1 MVTDDKSYRSSWP
14 WKAAGILSLTL
25 LNAIWIAATDFRFD
39 YPSLANL
46 IGMTAVLALVATFY
60 RYKRPN
66 ARFEILCV
74 ETAFLLT
81 FSANAAVTSYLVTSL
96 NLPLIDGHLMAF
108 DRMIG
113 FDWEAYVGFVN
124 ARPAIGTVSS
134 LLYVTTLSQVALAVL
149 MLGLTGPLKSAGRFV
164 SAVALSALACIVI
177 SGLLPAGGA
186 LATIAPAPE
195 FFGAN
200 APVVDLAY
208 KQTFFDLRSGAE
220 RLISLDNPRG
230 LIAFP
235 SYHCTLSVLLI
246 LACWPLRYLRW
257 PVLVVNVLIILT
269 TPIDG
274 GHHLADAFGGVAV
287 ALMVWFALQPRSRQA
302 TVPAD
307 GGSLEQLL

>member
-1 MVTDDKSYRSSWP
+1 MPLDNTDYRSSWP
-14 WKAAGILSLTL
+14 WKTTGILCLTV
-25 LNAIWIAATDFRFD
+25 LNAIWIAASDFRFD
-39 YPSLANL
+39 YASLTGLA
-46 IGMTAVLALVATFY
+46 GMTAVLALVGMFY
-60 RYKRPN
+60 RYRRPN
-66 ARFEILCV
+66 ARFEILCA

-81 FSANAAVTSYLVTSL
+81 FSANGAVTSYLVTSL
-96 NLPLIDGHLMAF
+96 NLPLIDQHLIAF

-124 ARPAIGTVSS
+124 ERPAIGAISS

-149 MLGLTGPLKSAGRFV
+149 VLGLMGPLKSAGRFV
-164 SAVALSALACIVI
+164 SAVALGAMACIII

-186 LATIAPAPE
+186 LATIAPEPE

-220 RLISLDNPRG
+220 RLISLDQPRG

-235 SYHCTLSVLLI
+235 SYHCVLSVLLI
-246 LACWPLRYLRW
+246 LACWPLRILRW
-257 PVLVVNVLIILT
+257 PVFVINVLIVLT

-274 GHHLADAFGGVAV
+274 GHHMADAFGGIAV
-287 ALMVWFALQPRSRQA
+287 ALIAWKLTGERRRVLRTSPVLAPDA
-302 TVPAD
+302 
-307 GGSLEQLL
+307 

>member
-1 MVTDDKSYRSSWP
+1 MVLDDTSYRSSWP
-14 WKAAGILSLTL
+14 WKAAGILCLAL

-39 YPSLANL
+39 YPSLTSL
-46 IGMTAVLALVATFY
+46 VGMTALLAVVGTFY
-60 RYKRPN
+60 RTKRPN
-66 ARFEILCV
+66 ARFEILCA

-96 NLPLIDGHLMAF
+96 NLPLIDDHLIAF
-108 DRMIG
+108 DRMVG

-134 LLYVTTLSQVALAVL
+134 LLYITTLSQVALAVL
-149 MLGLTGPLKSAGRFV
+149 VLGLTGPLKSAGRFV
-164 SAVALSALACIVI
+164 SAVALSAIACIVV

-186 LATIAPAPE
+186 LATIAPGPE

-220 RLISLDNPRG
+220 RLISLDQPRG

-246 LACWPLRYLRW
+246 LACWPLRILRW
-257 PVLVVNVLIILT
+257 PVFVINVLIILT

-274 GHHLADAFGGVAV
+274 GHHLADAFGGIAV
-287 ALMVWFALQPRSRQA
+287 ALLAWKATSGRIRLGRTQP
-302 TVPAD
+302 VPAT
-307 GGSLEQLL
+307 

>member
-1 MVTDDKSYRSSWP
+1 MSLNDASYRSDWP
-14 WKAAGILSLTL
+14 LKGAGILGLTVF
-25 LNAIWIAATDFRFD
+25 NGIWIAASDFRFD
-39 YPSLANL
+39 YPSLASL
-46 IGMTAVLALVATFY
+46 AGMTALLALVGTFY
-60 RYKRPN
+60 RTKRPN
-66 ARFEILCV
+66 ARFEILCA

-96 NLPLIDGHLMAF
+96 NLPLVDDHLIAF

-124 ARPAIGTVSS
+124 ERPAIGTVSS
-134 LLYVTTLSQVALAVL
+134 LLYITTLSQVALAVL
-149 MLGLTGPLKSAGRFV
+149 VLGLAGPLKSAGRFV
-164 SAVALSALACIVI
+164 SAVALSAMACIII

-220 RLISLDNPRG
+220 RLISLDQPRG

-246 LACWPLRYLRW
+246 LACWPLRILRW
-257 PVLVVNVLIILT
+257 PVFVVNLLIILT

-274 GHHLADAFGGVAV
+274 GHHLADAFGGIAV
-287 ALMVWFALQPRSRQA
+287 AILAWKATDGRLRLGRAQP
-302 TVPAD
+302 VPAI
-307 GGSLEQLL
+307 

>member
-1 MVTDDKSYRSSWP
+1 MVLDDTSYRSSWP
-14 WKAAGILSLTL
+14 WKAAGILCLAL
-25 LNAIWIAATDFRFD
+25 FNAIWIAATDFRFD
-39 YPSLANL
+39 YPSLTSL
-46 IGMTAVLALVATFY
+46 VGMTALLALVGTFY
-60 RYKRPN
+60 RTKRPN
-66 ARFEILCV
+66 ARFEILCA

-96 NLPLIDGHLMAF
+96 NLPLIDDHLIAF

-134 LLYVTTLSQVALAVL
+134 LLYITTLSQVALAVL
-149 MLGLTGPLKSAGRFV
+149 VLGLTGPLKSAGRFV
-164 SAVALSALACIVI
+164 SAVALSAMACIII

-220 RLISLDNPRG
+220 RLISLDQPRG

-246 LACWPLRYLRW
+246 LACWPLRILRW
-257 PVLVVNVLIILT
+257 PVFVVNVLIVLT

-274 GHHLADAFGGVAV
+274 GHHLADAFGGIAV
-287 ALMVWFALQPRSRQA
+287 AILAWKATDGRLRLGRAQP
-302 TVPAD
+302 VPAT
-307 GGSLEQLL
+307 

>member
-1 MVTDDKSYRSSWP
+1 MDDASYRSNWP
-14 WKAAGILSLTL
+14 WKAMCILCLAL

-39 YPSLANL
+39 YASLTSL
-46 IGMTAVLALVATFY
+46 VGMTAFLALVGAFY

-66 ARFEILCV
+66 ARFEILCA

-96 NLPLIDGHLMAF
+96 NLPLIDDQLIAF

-124 ARPAIGTVSS
+124 DRPAIGAVSS

-149 MLGLTGPLKSAGRFV
+149 VLGLMGPLKSAGQFV
-164 SAVALSALACIVI
+164 AAVALGAVACIVV

-200 APVVDLAY
+200 NPVVDLAY
-208 KQTFFDLRSGAE
+208 KQTFFDLRIGAE
-220 RLISLDNPRG
+220 RMISLNEPRG

-257 PVLVVNVLIILT
+257 PVFVVNVMIILT

-274 GHHLADAFGGVAV
+274 GHHLADAFGGIAV
-287 ALMVWFALQPRSRQA
+287 ALLAWKVTGGRIRFARAQPVLA
-302 TVPAD
+302 PET
-307 GGSLEQLL
+307 